1 VSLKQAERMTNSA
14 RLRRQEGVVMLEDLF
29 QPTHLLVIF
38 VIALLVF
45 GPKKLPELGKG
56 IGEGIRG
63 FRSSLKE
70 PVNTADEES
79 ADQKILE
86 AKREV

>member
-1 VSLKQAERMTNSA
+1 MF
-14 RLRRQEGVVMLEDLF
+14 EGLF

-38 VIALLVF
+38 GIALLVF

-63 FRSSLKE
+63 FKSAIKAEEDNGPKVISPAADSRMSKE
-70 PVNTADEES
+70 
-79 ADQKILE
+79 
-86 AKREV
+86 